1 MQFDAIDGGERAA
14 NNSNY
19 YLGLGVAGTLAGSF
33 ISISNAAISG
43 KDAFSF
49 GNNQNTPSCYWTPK
63 VSFSSATF
71 FHGVRIL
78 IQQYPFQIDFF
89 NANRNAQFSVV
100 VNVGGSISIVSNNVI
115 LATSP
120 SGLILLNTA
129 FYLEIYGV
137 ISASLGAVTIRLN
150 GNPSPVMTPLVNVN
164 TAADTSSLPITYFH
178 YSCNASFTSFVR
190 DMYVH
195 DGTGASPFN
204 TFLGNVGCEWL
215 PVASLVSSAF
225 TPVGGTNLSNAAST
239 PPNPTVDYNESS
251 TVGALDKFG
260 ITALPSDV
268 ASVIAVMPVDYS
280 YKSDTGPRALQKTL
294 YSGSSTVVGTEN
306 YLNESPTCNQ
316 DPWVTKDPATSA
328 NWTNTAVN
336 AISISY
342 EIAA

>member
-1 MQFDAIDGGERAA
+1 MQFDAMDGGERAA
-14 NNSNY
+14 NNPNY
-19 YLGLGVAGTLAGSF
+19 YLGLGIAETLLGAVPT
-33 ISISNAAISG
+33 ISPNAVSG
-43 KDAFSF
+43 KYAFNIT
-49 GNNQNTPSCYWTPK
+49 GVTNYWTPK
-63 VSFSSATF
+63 IGFSSAQF
-71 FHGVRIL
+71 YFGIRLV
-78 IQQYPFQIDFF
+78 IQQYPVTMKFY
-89 NANRNAQFSVV
+89 NANNNAQIQIN
-100 VNVGGSISIVSNNVI
+100 VNAGGSVSLISNGVN
-115 LATSP
+115 LGTSAP
-120 SGLILLNTA
+120 GLVLVNTA
-129 FYLEIYGV
+129 FYIEIYGL
-137 ISASLGAVTIRLN
+137 ISATVGACTIRLN
-150 GNPSPVMTPLVNVN
+150 GSPASILNLTNVD
-164 TAADTSSLPITYFH
+164 TAADTASLPVTYFEIQ
-178 YSCNASFTSFVR
+178 NQNFTTYYR
-190 DMYVH
+190 DLYIH

-336 AISISY
+336 AINISY